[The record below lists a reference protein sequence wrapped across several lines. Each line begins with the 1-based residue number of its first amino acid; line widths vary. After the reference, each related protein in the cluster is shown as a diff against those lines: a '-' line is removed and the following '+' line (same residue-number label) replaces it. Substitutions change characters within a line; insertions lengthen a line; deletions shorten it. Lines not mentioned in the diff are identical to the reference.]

1 MKTLTVRIESLH
13 DAGKSILAAIKTGS
27 AEKTAGLSFPSY
39 EAMHRTLSPKRL
51 EIIRV
56 MAGQG
61 PLSYRE
67 VARRAGR
74 DFKGVHTDVTAMIL
88 AGIVERDARGVMFP
102 YDTMHFD
109 FDVQAKAA

>member
-1 MKTLTVRIESLH
+1 HRI
-13 DAGKSILAAIKTGS
+13 
-27 AEKTAGLSFPSY
+27 
-39 EAMHRTLSPKRL
+39 LSPKRL
-51 EIIRV
+51 EIIRA

-74 DFKGVHTDVTAMIL
+74 DFKAVHTDLKAMIL
-88 AGIVERDARGVMFP
+88 AGVVDRDESGVVFP

-109 FDVQAKAA
+109 FDVQTKAA